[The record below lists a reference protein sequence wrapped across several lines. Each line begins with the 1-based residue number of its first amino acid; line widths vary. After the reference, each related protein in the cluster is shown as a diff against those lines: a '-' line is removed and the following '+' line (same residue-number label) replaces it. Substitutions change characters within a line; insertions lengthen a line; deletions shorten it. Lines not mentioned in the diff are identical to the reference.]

1 VTGPGAAP
9 RWLRTLLP
17 AVLVLLAVWS
27 VVPLAVWWEEKQL
40 SYFSAVWQL
49 WLLAAVIAALALALV
64 LVLSKGRLMG
74 AAARLWQALE
84 SVPARAFVA
93 AAALLLALETL
104 LATLL
109 VFAGNPRNVDGF
121 AQLFQAK
128 MFLAGR
134 AWVEPPPPDQIAH
147 FATLHMIVGP
157 ERWFSQYPPGQSAVL
172 AAGLALGAWWLLHP
186 LFAAL
191 LAWAT
196 WRVAR
201 FCAGE
206 RAARLSLILLCASPF
221 VVLVAGSEMSHLPA
235 ATLGM
240 VAAALATMAG
250 ARRGLAAA
258 AGAGAVLGLM
268 TAFRPLDAVAAA
280 VPVALLLL
288 MTAPVKWRVLAATGV
303 AGALASLPT
312 LLFNQATTGS
322 WRTFGYTYLWGPQHS
337 LGFHDVP
344 WGVPLTLTRAL
355 ARSGLDLHQLNAY
368 LFDAVPVLLMIAAG
382 YVAGRARL
390 TARDAVPAAG
400 SVALIA
406 LMFAYWHRDFFYGPR
421 LVFTLTPWVV
431 MMASRATSLL
441 APLPASSRPW
451 LRQGAVLF
459 ITVLFA
465 VGLLGITPGNLGRYA
480 AATPVFSL
488 HPDRDAARAGITNA
502 VVVIPDGWGQ
512 RLITRMWQEGVPVRR
527 SSRLYAAIDACALH
541 TALDAAA
548 RDPAARNRLPATLD
562 SLAARRD
569 PGIEAGLTDDP
580 RLRVPPP
587 ERLTP
592 DCRAQVEFDRRGF
605 LHFAPFLYFNA
616 AALDGP
622 VVWARDLGPGGNGAL
637 RRRYA
642 GRRFYRY
649 APTAPDG
656 APAFTPLEP

>member
-1 VTGPGAAP
+1 MIATPASP
-9 RWLRTLLP
+9 RWPSTLIP

-27 VVPLAVWWEEKQL
+27 VVPLAVWWEEKDL

-49 WLLAAVIAALALALV
+49 WLLGGVIAALALALL
-64 LVLSKGRLMG
+64 LVLSQGRLLG
-74 AAARLWQALE
+74 AAARLWRALE
-84 SVPARAFVA
+84 AVPARAFVA
-93 AAALLLALETL
+93 AAAALLALETL

-121 AQLFQAK
+121 AQLFQARV
-128 MFLAGR
+128 FLAGR
-134 AWVEPPPPDQIAH
+134 AWAVPPPPDQVAN

-157 ERWFSQYPPGQSAVL
+157 ERWFAQYPPGQSAVL

-240 VAAALATMAG
+240 LAAALASIAG
-250 ARRGLAAA
+250 GRRGVVAA
-258 AGAGAVLGLM
+258 AGAGAALGIM

-280 VPVALLLL
+280 IPVTLLLL
-288 MTAPVKWRVLAATGV
+288 VTAPVKWRVFAATGV
-303 AGALASLPT
+303 AGVLASLPT
-312 LLFNQATTGS
+312 LIFNQATTGS

-344 WGVPLTLTRAL
+344 WGVPLTFARAL

-368 LFDAVPVLLMIAAG
+368 LFDAVPVVLLIAAG
-382 YVAGRARL
+382 YAAGRAKL
-390 TARDAVPAAG
+390 APRDAVPVAG
-400 SVALIA
+400 CLALIA

-421 LVFTLTPWVV
+421 LVFTMTPWVV
-431 MMASRATSLL
+431 MLASRATTLL
-441 APLPASSRPW
+441 APAPAAPRPW
-451 LRQGAVLF
+451 PGQGAVMF
-459 ITVLFA
+459 IALLFA
-465 VGLLGITPGNLGRYA
+465 VGLIGITPGNLGRYA

-488 HPDRDAARAGITNA
+488 HPDRDAERAGITGA

-527 SSRLYAAIDACALH
+527 SSRLYAAIDACALE

-548 RDPAARNRLPATLD
+548 SDSVARGRLLATLD
-562 SLAARRD
+562 SLAARRE

-587 ERLTP
+587 DRLTP

-605 LHFAPFLYFNA
+605 LHFAPFLYFNTA
-616 AALDGP
+616 RLDGP
-622 VVWARDLGPGGNGAL
+622 VVWARDMGPGGNEAL
-637 RRRYA
+637 RRHYA
-642 GRRFYRY
+642 DRRFYRY
-649 APTAPDG
+649 TPAAPGG
-656 APAFTPLEP
+656 APAFIPLEP